1 MLTPTLAFAFNDF
14 TEEFSALMQAQLAF
28 TSPRDEMSEMVFFYL
43 PHRQLGENN
52 LSKIAT
58 QWLGSESNLQ
68 P

>member
-14 TEEFSALMQAQLAF
+14 TEFSALMQAQLAF
-28 TSPRDEMSEMVFFYL
+28 TSPRDEMSEMVFFYRQ
-43 PHRQLGENN
+43 HRQLGENN